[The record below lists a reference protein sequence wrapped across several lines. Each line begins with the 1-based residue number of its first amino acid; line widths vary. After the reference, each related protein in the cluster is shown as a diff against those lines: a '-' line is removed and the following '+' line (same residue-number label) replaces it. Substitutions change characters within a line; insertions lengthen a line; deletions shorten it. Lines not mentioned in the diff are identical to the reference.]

1 MDFRDLLYDG
11 QALTVEVDVFPTQA
25 DRLTA
30 AHPGEEDQVVQVDQ
44 PVVGDVSTGRFGPAV
59 AAGAM

>member
-1 MDFRDLLYDG
+1 
-11 QALTVEVDVFPTQA
+11 
-25 DRLTA
+25 
-30 AHPGEEDQVVQVDQ
+30 VVQVDQ